1 MKTIRLGAGLGFYGD
16 SWEPVKA
23 SIEHGGVQYVCSDHL
38 AELTLAI
45 LRKDQARDPDAGYT
59 RDLVPMLSALWPAA
73 RQRGVKFVLNAGG
86 LNPTG
91 AAAALQAA
99 FTAKGLSARIAVVT
113 GDSVLDR
120 IDELR
125 AADQPLA
132 HMDTGA
138 PIDEVRDRLV
148 FANAYLGAA
157 PIVQA
162 LAAGADIV
170 LTGRVADAALFLAP
184 LVHEFAWSLA
194 PADDKGRNLLA
205 QGLAIGHLLECSG
218 QGAGGNFGSAV
229 AWQRIPDLTHIGY
242 PIAEVGED
250 GSAIVTK
257 ARGTGGR
264 INFHTLRQQLLYEVQ
279 NPHGYF
285 SPDVVLDMGTVRL
298 DDLGSDRVRLSGA
311 TGRAAPATLKIVAG
325 YEDGWMGQAV
335 IGFCWPDALAKADAV
350 VASVKLQLAE
360 RRMNHQELCVER
372 LGHDTFLGPHAE
384 VRDAT
389 ELNEVWLRMA
399 VRCAD
404 KRVAEAFPRLFP
416 WMALSGP
423 PFMGGFHGI
432 SPASQLLGLW
442 PTTVQREL
450 VESAVS
456 VRLLEGG

>member
-1 MKTIRLGAGLGFYGD
+1 MKTVRLASGLGFYGD
-16 SWEPVKA
+16 SWEPVRA
-23 SIEHGGVQYVCSDHL
+23 SIERGGAQYVCSDHL

-45 LRKDQARDPDAGYT
+45 LRKDQSRDPAAGFT

-73 RQRGVKFVLNAGG
+73 QARGVKFVLNAGG
-86 LNPTG
+86 LNPEG

-99 FTAKGLSARIAVVT
+99 FKAKGWQARIAVVT
-113 GDSVLDR
+113 GDSVLNR

-125 AADQPLA
+125 ASGQPLA

-138 PIDEVRDRLV
+138 DIAAVRDRLV
-148 FANAYLGAA
+148 FASAYLGAA

-184 LVHEFAWSLA
+184 LVHEFGWALNPTVAAGWN
-194 PADDKGRNLLA
+194 RLA
-205 QGLAIGHLLECSG
+205 QGLTLGHLMECSG
-218 QGAGGNFGSAV
+218 QGAGGNFGSAG
-229 AWQRIPDLTHIGY
+229 AWQHIPDLTHIGY
-242 PIAEVGED
+242 PIAEVSED
-250 GSAIVTK
+250 GNAILTK
-257 ARGTGGR
+257 APGTGGR
-264 INFHTLRQQLLYEVQ
+264 INFHTLRQQLLYEVH
-279 NPHGYF
+279 NPHAYV
-285 SPDVVLDMGTVRL
+285 SPDVVLDMGTLRL
-298 DDLGSDRVRLSGA
+298 DDLGQDRVRVSGA
-311 TGRAAPATLKIVAG
+311 TGRPAPASLKIVAG
-325 YEDGWMGQAV
+325 FEDGWMGHAV

-350 VASVKLQLAE
+350 VASVKQQLSE
-360 RRMNHQELCVER
+360 RKLSHQELCIER
-372 LGHDTFLGPHAE
+372 LGHDTFLGPHADT
-384 VRDAT
+384 RSAD

-450 VESAVS
+450 VESAVR
-456 VRLLEGG
+456 VHVLKTQ